1 MALPIKKWI
10 SDVVNPIKKEK
21 NITQLST
28 EYFFRDPS
36 RPMFNNYNFF
46 YSPADGII
54 LYQKEVTPTEKI
66 VEIKGKNYTLRD
78 ILFDATFKEP
88 CVVIGIFMSFYD
100 VHINRVPYKGKL
112 TFKDVDSIESYNYP
126 MLFLE
131 KQLIS
136 EQLSTHNMG
145 YLQNNA
151 RRINT
156 IESKDMKYYV
166 VQIAD
171 YDVDV
176 FHHFVEDNEYVMQN
190 ERFSFIRWG
199 SQCDLIVPLKY
210 LKNGYKFIQKPEFH
224 VEAGVDTLI
233 EIL

>member
-78 ILFDATFKEP
+78 ILFDTTFKEP